1 MQDGGK
7 NSTAE
12 PMLHVVSLTHLFFV
26 TISSTK
32 MMTRVHL
39 ARVSSSAGLI
49 TILVPGLAV
58 DFQ

>member
-1 MQDGGK
+1 
-7 NSTAE
+7 
-12 PMLHVVSLTHLFFV
+12 LTHLFFV